1 MTQASPTSLLYGQAL
16 ALINSLRKQYAAS
29 KDQDPI
35 RIIEAINGI
44 MEKYQNSAG
53 SALTEFH
60 PIVHSEI
67 PSSSKFNK
75 FLGGVQ
81 TDINLIED
89 QIDAIRSS
97 SIATHNM
104 IKTEILKAQKENARL
119 QNKLKTLQLY
129 SNINDSSIL
138 YFGDS
143 FISEELMDWGSL
155 SPEIEKGIILSHGNL
170 SLGVSQTEPLI
181 DENTTIKII
190 DGSNGF
196 MGNNQEIIDA
206 DRPLID
212 PTTRDKIYT
221 FQAEL
226 NRRALLSS
234 ILDDQPISWF
244 EFENYLVPQ
253 KEREKAKNFNF
264 KYTLTNS
271 EQTQYLKAGLSEGQ
285 SEVSWAEFPSNGV
298 LRLNLEID
306 LKTSKKL
313 NFIKFVPFG
322 LLDNSNHP
330 LKIVKVSVSENKNQW
345 STLSPQSVWVVNSI
359 NRAISFINTENTSVG
374 SASWVSN
381 GINVRYIRFEIEQ
394 PKPVD
399 CNIGHLYYIPKDAK
413 RITTSAPINLPSYFT
428 SEQIKYN
435 GPISYYYTNGAT
447 PTYQATPSY
456 GATPSFYEL
465 PYENILHYGGQPSKT
480 PAGLNGYED
489 YFIINPNAA
498 TPTYYVEIPLADQS
512 LRRPGPVPT
521 VDKPNYYYGIA
532 NSTTSNGLIQKT
544 EVFKGK
550 RWVIG
555 IRDITAESI
564 VYNQKAVVVSKRFNI
579 PGTIDRVALDADIEI
594 PVEFSGTDW
603 VKFYVSPNDG
613 LNWYR
618 IARIQDNYSDIP
630 EIIAF
635 NDPTHPS
642 MRENGVQ
649 YVNINSELNSIR
661 VKIEIQ
667 RPDTLRYLTPIIK
680 SYTLKVIKR
689 ST

>member
-16 ALINSLRKQYAAS
+16 ALINSLRREYSAS

-35 RIIEAINGI
+35 KIIEAINGI

-67 PSSSKFNK
+67 PSSSKFNR

-81 TDINLIED
+81 TDINLVED

-97 SIATHNM
+97 SVATHNM
-104 IKTEILKAQKENARL
+104 IKTEILKAQKENERL

-143 FISEELMDWGSL
+143 FISEEMIDQQSL
-155 SPEIEKGIILSHGNL
+155 SSDTERGFILSNGNL
-170 SLGVSQTEPLI
+170 SLGISQVESVIGEDTSIRILE
-181 DENTTIKII
+181 
-190 DGSNGF
+190 GSNGF
-196 MGNNQEIIDA
+196 MGNNQEVINPDQ
-206 DRPLID
+206 PLID
-212 PTTRDKIYT
+212 PVTKDKIYT

-226 NRRALLSS
+226 SRRALLSS

-244 EFENYLVPQ
+244 EFENYLVSE
-253 KEREKAKNFNF
+253 KDREKAKNFNF
-264 KYTLTNS
+264 KYSLTNS
-271 EQTQYLKAGLSEGQ
+271 SETQYLKANLAEGQ
-285 SEVSWAEFPSNGV
+285 SEVSWAEFPSNGI

-313 NFIKFVPFG
+313 NFIKFIPFG
-322 LLDNSNHP
+322 LMDNSNHP
-330 LKIVKVSVSENKNQW
+330 LKIVRVSVSENKNEW
-345 STLSPQSVWVVNSI
+345 SPLSPQSVWVVNSI
-359 NRAISFINTENTSVG
+359 DRKISFTNTDTVSIG
-374 SASWVSN
+374 SAAWVAN
-381 GINVRYIRFEIEQ
+381 GLSIRYIRFEIEQ
-394 PKPVD
+394 PKPIE
-399 CNIGHLYYIPKDAK
+399 CNIGHLYYIPKDSK
-413 RITTSAPINLPSYFT
+413 NIAPSIAVTLPSSFS

-435 GPISYYYTNGAT
+435 GPIASYYISGAT
-447 PTYQATPSY
+447 PIYQSTPSY
-456 GATPSFYEL
+456 GATPNFYNL
-465 PYENILHYGGQPSKT
+465 PYENVLYYGGEPSKT
-480 PAGLNGYED
+480 PAGLRGYED
-489 YFIINPNAA
+489 YFVVNPNSA
-498 TPTYYVEIPLADQS
+498 TPTYYNEIPLPDQN
-512 LRRPGPVPT
+512 LRRPGPTPT
-521 VDKPNYYYGIA
+521 VDQPNYYYGIA

-544 EVFKGK
+544 ELFKGK
-550 RWVIG
+550 RWIIG

-564 VYNQKAVVVSKRFNI
+564 IYNEKATVVSKKFNI
-579 PGTIDRVALDADIEI
+579 PGTIDRVALDADLEI
-594 PVEFSGTDW
+594 PSEFSGTDW
-603 VKFYVSPNDG
+603 VKFFVSPNDG
-613 LNWYR
+613 LNWFR

-635 NDPTHPS
+635 NDPTHPT
-642 MRENGVQ
+642 MRENGVH

-667 RPDTLRYLTPIIK
+667 RPDTLRYLTPIVK